1 MSWTL
6 VLSNRYPRTAAAAEA
21 NRRMPYGIRPPEMP
35 SLAERRLLEGAWPIR
50 YCAVLLAVAI
60 WAFAGG
66 AIMTNF
72 G

>member
-1 MSWTL
+1 MK
-6 VLSNRYPRTAAAAEA
+6 YPLTVAAAQA
-21 NRRMPYGIRPPEMP
+21 NRRLPYGIRPPVVP

-60 WAFAGG
+60 YAFAGG
-66 AIMTNF
+66 TIFSTF

>member
-6 VLSNRYPRTAAAAEA
+6 VLTSRFPRTTAAAKE
-21 NRRMPYGIRPPEMP
+21 NQRLPYGIRPPEVL

-50 YCAVLLAVAI
+50 YCAVMLVVII

-66 AIMTNF
+66 ALF
-72 G
+72 SSF